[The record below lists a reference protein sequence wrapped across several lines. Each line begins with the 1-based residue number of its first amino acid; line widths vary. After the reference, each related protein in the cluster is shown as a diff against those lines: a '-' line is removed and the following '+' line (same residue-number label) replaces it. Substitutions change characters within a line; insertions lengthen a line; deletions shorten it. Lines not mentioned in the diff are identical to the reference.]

1 MTGFTLDHVGIA
13 VPDLDAAATQFRK
26 LGFRLTPR
34 GYHTLPVQQ
43 DGTRPK
49 VGTGNHCAMLT
60 QGYIELIGITDPASP
75 SIGRLLQ
82 ALSRHA
88 GLQLVAFGT
97 PDAQATAS
105 ALQRLGIAAAAP
117 RPLERPIEEDGRAE
131 LARFELVEFPSEIL
145 SEGHFFAIRH
155 ATPDLLWK
163 PGLTRHENGA
173 ASLAAVTVAVVD
185 PADFAG
191 RLGRLLAI
199 EPDDRASLALA
210 RGRVD
215 AVDGG
220 WLADRA
226 FDAKVAVP
234 FIAGISVDVTDLDAT
249 ARALAAGSVPFE
261 RVRASIRVAP
271 EHACGAS
278 IEFCQAAEGAHA

>member
-1 MTGFTLDHVGIA
+1 
-13 VPDLDAAATQFRK
+13 
-26 LGFRLTPR
+26 
-34 GYHTLPVQQ
+34 
-43 DGTRPK
+43 
-49 VGTGNHCAMLT
+49 
-60 QGYIELIGITDPASP
+60 
-75 SIGRLLQ
+75 
-82 ALSRHA
+82 
-88 GLQLVAFGT
+88 
-97 PDAQATAS
+97 
-105 ALQRLGIAAAAP
+105 IAAAAP